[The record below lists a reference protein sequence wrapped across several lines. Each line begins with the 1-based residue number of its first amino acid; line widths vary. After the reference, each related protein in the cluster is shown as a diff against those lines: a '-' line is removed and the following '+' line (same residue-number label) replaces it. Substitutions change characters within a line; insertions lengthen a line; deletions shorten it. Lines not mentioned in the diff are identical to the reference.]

1 MCIPFDLT
9 IPVPRIY
16 PVARLMHYM
25 TYEQD
30 KTIKQGLQ
38 DQKSDNTG
46 HKFPYVHEWSTCER

>member
-16 PVARLMHYM
+16 PVARLIHSM

-30 KTIKQGLQ
+30 KTLKQGLQ

-46 HKFPYVHEWSTCER
+46 HKFPYVHE

>member
-16 PVARLMHYM
+16 PVARLMHSM

-30 KTIKQGLQ
+30 KTLKQGLQ

-46 HKFPYVHEWSTCER
+46 HKFPYVHE